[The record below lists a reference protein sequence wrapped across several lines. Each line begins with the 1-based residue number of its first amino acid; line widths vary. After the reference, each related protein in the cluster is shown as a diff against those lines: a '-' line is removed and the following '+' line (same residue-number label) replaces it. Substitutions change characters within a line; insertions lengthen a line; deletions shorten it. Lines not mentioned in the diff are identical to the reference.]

1 MPPIKRTKF
10 KLAPEQLLDMFFW
23 LKLIRA
29 FDERLSTLVKQGKVR
44 SGVYT
49 GIGQEAIIVGTCFGL
64 RKEDYICPLH
74 RDLGSFLMKG
84 VEARVMMAQM
94 FAKETGLSKG
104 RDSAL
109 HSGVPELGIF
119 GNTSMLGAN
128 LPVAAGLALTFKIEQ
143 VDNVVVAYFGE
154 GASNVGDFHEALN
167 FAGVQRLPVVF
178 ICENNQYAYSVPVEK
193 SMAIDD
199 VADRAESYGFDGVA
213 INGNDV
219 LAVYQATQG
228 ALTRA
233 QNRRGSDAD
242 RVQDLPLARPLGA
255 RQGVLPHQR
264 GAGDVEEPGSD
275 PDVHDLSERAEHP
288 DRPAPDGDRSPR
300 RCDDRRGGGVCRQL
314 AGSRSGQCGD
324 GPLHLTGGA

>member
-1 MPPIKRTKF
+1 M
-10 KLAPEQLLDMFFW
+10 EMFYW

-29 FDERLSTLVKQGKVR
+29 FDERLSILVKQGRVR

-64 RKEDYICPLH
+64 RKEDFICPLH

-84 VEARVMMAQM
+84 VDARTMMSQM
-94 FAKETGLSKG
+94 FAKVTGLSKG

-109 HSGVPELGIF
+109 HSGVNELGIF

-128 LPVAAGLALTFKIEQ
+128 LPVAAGLALTFKMEK
-143 VDNVVVAYFGE
+143 VDNVVIAYFGE
-154 GASNVGDFHEALN
+154 GASNTGDFHEALN
-167 FAGVQRLPVVF
+167 IAGVQHLPILF

-199 VADRAESYGFDGVA
+199 VADRAEGYGFDGVA
-213 INGNDV
+213 VNGNDV

-233 QNRRGSDAD
+233 RSGGGPTLIECKTYRWHGHSEHDKAFYRTKEELAMWKSRDPIPTVTTYLKGLHVLTDEKAAEVEQRVTSTIDDA
-242 RVQDLPLARPLGA
+242 
-255 RQGVLPHQR
+255 
-264 GAGDVEEPGSD
+264 VEFAVNA
-275 PDVHDLSERAEHP
+275 PD
-288 DRPAPDGDRSPR
+288 PAPEEAVTDLY
-300 RCDDRRGGGVCRQL
+300 V
-314 AGSRSGQCGD
+314 
-324 GPLHLTGGA
+324 

>member
-10 KLAPEQLLDMFFW
+10 KLSHDQLLEMFFW

-29 FDERLSTLVKQGKVR
+29 FDERLSTLVKQGRVR

-64 RKEDYICPLH
+64 RKEDYVCPLH
-74 RDLGSFLMKG
+74 RDLGAFLMKG
-84 VEARVMMAQM
+84 VSARTMMAQM
-94 FAKETGLSKG
+94 FGKLTGLSKG

-109 HSGVPELGIF
+109 HSGASELGIF

-128 LPVAAGLALTFKIEQ
+128 LPVAAGIALTYKMERS
-143 VDNVVVAYFGE
+143 DHVVVAYFGE

-167 FAGVQRLPVVF
+167 FAGVQHLPVLF

-199 VADRAESYGFDGVA
+199 VADRAASYGFDGVA

-228 ALTRA
+228 ALARA
-233 QNRRGSDAD
+233 
-242 RVQDLPLARPLGA
+242 
-255 RQGVLPHQR
+255 
-264 GAGDVEEPGSD
+264 
-275 PDVHDLSERAEHP
+275 
-288 DRPAPDGDRSPR
+288 
-300 RCDDRRGGGVCRQL
+300 RGGGGPTLIECKTYRWHGHSEHDKAFYRTNEELAMWKSRDPIPTFTTYLQGLHVLSDERQREIEERVKTTIDDAVEFAANSPDPPPEEAVNDL
-314 AGSRSGQCGD
+314 YA
-324 GPLHLTGGA
+324 